1 MQVQSCLT
9 LCATPWTDPQ
19 PPLFMGF
26 SRQEYWSGLPFPS
39 PGYLPNPG
47 IEPRVSCI
55 GWWILYQWGTR
66 EAWVND
72 YWSFNELYWDLSQ
85 VYEIPSLYRVLRSK
99 QIKNNYEAPILWPP
113 DAKNQLTG
121 KDPDAGKD
129 WKQEDKGT
137 TEDEMVGWHHRLKGH
152 EFEKTWEIVKAGKPG
167 MLQSM
172 GSQRVGHSWGTEK
185 EQIQNNRAWVP
196 NGEIW
201 IKSWKMEPESRSLA
215 SPWYFAGYVFSG
227 KGTSLL
233 KNWPMK
239 LDRIPLKGME

>member
-1 MQVQSCLT
+1 M
-9 LCATPWTDPQ
+9 
-19 PPLFMGF
+19 
-26 SRQEYWSGLPFPS
+26 
-39 PGYLPNPG
+39 
-47 IEPRVSCI
+47 
-55 GWWILYQWGTR
+55 
-66 EAWVND
+66 
-72 YWSFNELYWDLSQ
+72 
-85 VYEIPSLYRVLRSK
+85 
-99 QIKNNYEAPILWPP
+99 
-113 DAKNQLTG
+113 KNQLIG

-152 EFEKTWEIVKAGKPG
+152 KFEKTWEIVKAGKPG

-196 NGEIW
+196 NEEIW

-215 SPWYFAGYVFSG
+215 SPWYFAGYVLSG

-239 LDRIPLKGME
+239 LDRIPLKGMEQGSPVDHSIPARGPQNRCQLTLHDSEGPTFWVQVPNSNQFHGAWQHFGYQCFSGDYRWPESLIWGMG